1 MLDDARNAT
10 MWDRESWRYCTVTYA
25 PLSLSG
31 SHKHS
36 GRSRFQR
43 TIPDI
48 AMPPV
53 VRTTLDAS
61 TTSAMLEMA
70 LGTSLQR
77 PHRALA
83 ARCDALTIPNCRE
96 LPKIY

>member
-10 MWDRESWRYCTVTYA
+10 MWDRESWRYCTVTCA

-31 SHKHS
+31 SQACS

-70 LGTSLQR
+70 LGASLQR
-77 PHRALA
+77 PPGPGRPV
-83 ARCDALTIPNCRE
+83 RCPDDSE
-96 LPKIY
+96 LPRTSERFR